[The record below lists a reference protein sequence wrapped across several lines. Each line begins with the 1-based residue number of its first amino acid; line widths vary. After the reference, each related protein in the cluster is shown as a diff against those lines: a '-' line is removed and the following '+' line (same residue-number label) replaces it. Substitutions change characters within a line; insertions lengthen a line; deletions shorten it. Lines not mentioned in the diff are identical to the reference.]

1 MSNFT
6 LKEKLKHLLSF
17 PVIVAALGYFVDIYD
32 LLLFGIV
39 RVPSLKD
46 MNLDVDTAGT
56 LILNYQMVGLLLGG
70 ILWGILGDKKGR
82 LSVLFG
88 SILVYSLANIA
99 CGYLPHFPEE
109 DKTMLY
115 AWLRFIAGI
124 GLAGELGA
132 GITLVSES
140 LPKQLRAIGTSIV
153 AGFGLLGAVVAQL
166 TVELAGDWTI
176 AYYIGGALG
185 LMLLALR
192 ISVAESGIYNDIKH
206 DNNIKKGNFFSFF
219 TNWNRFVKYMKCI
232 AIGLPTWFCIGIL
245 AVMANQ
251 FAPVMGIDNIQPGKA
266 IMWAYVGISVG
277 DFASGFISHW
287 LHSRKKAIFYMMLF
301 TIIGAS
307 LLLFGGNK
315 SENMYYF
322 YCAWLGLGTGYWAMF
337 VTVGAEQFG
346 TNIRSTATTTIPNM
360 VRGLVPVMLLAFDGL
375 KVNNGVIVAAA
386 IVGFFAFALGIYSTL
401 TIAETHNKDLDFN
414 E

>member
-1 MSNFT
+1 
-6 LKEKLKHLLSF
+6 
-17 PVIVAALGYFVDIYD
+17 
-32 LLLFGIV
+32 
-39 RVPSLKD
+39 
-46 MNLDVDTAGT
+46 
-56 LILNYQMVGLLLGG
+56 
-70 ILWGILGDKKGR
+70 
-82 LSVLFG
+82 
-88 SILVYSLANIA
+88 
-99 CGYLPHFPEE
+99 
-109 DKTMLY
+109 
-115 AWLRFIAGI
+115 
-124 GLAGELGA
+124 
-132 GITLVSES
+132 
-140 LPKQLRAIGTSIV
+140 
-153 AGFGLLGAVVAQL
+153 
-166 TVELAGDWTI
+166 
-176 AYYIGGALG
+176 
-185 LMLLALR
+185 
-192 ISVAESGIYNDIKH
+192 
-206 DNNIKKGNFFSFF
+206 
-219 TNWNRFVKYMKCI
+219 
-232 AIGLPTWFCIGIL
+232 
-245 AVMANQ
+245 
-251 FAPVMGIDNIQPGKA
+251 
-266 IMWAYVGISVG
+266 MWAYVGISVG

-301 TIIGAS
+301 TIVGTS

>member
-1 MSNFT
+1 MTQFT
-6 LKEKLKHLLSF
+6 TSQKLKHLFSL

-39 RVPSLKD
+39 RVPSLESLG
-46 MNLDVDTAGT
+46 LDVNNSGSM
-56 LILNYQMVGLLLGG
+56 ILNYQMVGLLIGG
-70 ILWGILGDKKGR
+70 IIWGIFGDKKGR

-99 CGYLPHFPEE
+99 CGFLPYFPQEHIAVI
-109 DKTMLY
+109 Y
-115 AWLRFIAGI
+115 ALLRFIAGI

-140 LPKQLRAIGTSIV
+140 LPKELRAIGTSIV

-166 TVELAGDWTI
+166 TVQLAGDWTI
-176 AYYIGGALG
+176 AYFIGGGLG
-185 LMLLALR
+185 LLLLFLR
-192 ISVAESGIYNDIKH
+192 VGVVESGIYKDLKQSNE
-206 DNNIKKGNFFSFF
+206 IKKGNILLLINNFD
-219 TNWNRFVKYMKCI
+219 RFIKYLKCI
-232 AIGLPTWFCIGIL
+232 AIGLPTWFCVGIL
-245 AVMANQ
+245 AVMGNQ
-251 FAPVMGIDNIQPGKA
+251 FASAFGIENINPGKA
-266 IMWAYVGISVG
+266 IMWTYIGISVG

-301 TIIGAS
+301 TIIGVC
-307 LLLFGGNK
+307 LMLFGGTK
-315 SENMYYF
+315 TENMYYF

-346 TNIRSTATTTIPNM
+346 TNIRSTAATTIPNM
-360 VRGLVPVMLLAFDGL
+360 VRGLLPVMLLSFDFL
-375 KVNNGVIVAAA
+375 KIDNGVIMAAA
-386 IVGFFAFALGIYSTL
+386 IVGFAVFALGIYATL
-401 TIAETHNKDLDFN
+401 TIPETHNTDLDFI

>member
-1 MSNFT
+1 MEKFT
-6 LKEKLKHLLSF
+6 LSQKIKYLFSL

-39 RVPSLKD
+39 RVPSLND
-46 MNLDVDTAGT
+46 MGLDVDTSGT

-70 ILWGILGDKKGR
+70 ILWGVFGDVKGR

-99 CGYLPHFPEE
+99 CGFLPDFPFE
-109 DKTMLY
+109 DKTMVY
-115 AWLRFIAGI
+115 AILRFIAGI

-140 LPKQLRAIGTSIV
+140 LPKELRAIGTSIV

-166 TVELAGDWTI
+166 TVELTGGWTI
-176 AYYIGGALG
+176 AYFVGGGLG
-185 LMLLALR
+185 LLLLFLR
-192 ISVAESGIYNDIKH
+192 IGVRESGIYKEIENDTQ
-206 DNNIKKGNFFSFF
+206 IKKGNFFSFF
-219 TNWNRFVKYMKCI
+219 TNKNRFVKYLKCI

-245 AVMANQ
+245 ALMSNQ
-251 FAPVMGIDNIQPGKA
+251 FATTLGISSLNPGKA
-266 IMWAYVGISVG
+266 IMWAYIGISIG
-277 DFASGFISHW
+277 DFASGFISQF
-287 LHSRKKAIFYMMLF
+287 LKSRKKAIFYMMIF
-301 TIIGAS
+301 TILGVILMLYGP
-307 LLLFGGNK
+307 NN

-346 TNIRSTATTTIPNM
+346 TNIRSTAATTIPNM
-360 VRGLVPVMLLAFDGL
+360 VRGTLPLMLFLFDSL
-375 KVNNGVIVAAA
+375 KVNNGVIIAAT
-386 IVGFFAFALGIYSTL
+386 IVGLITFILGIYSTL
-401 TIAETHNKDLDFN
+401 TMEETHNKSLDYT